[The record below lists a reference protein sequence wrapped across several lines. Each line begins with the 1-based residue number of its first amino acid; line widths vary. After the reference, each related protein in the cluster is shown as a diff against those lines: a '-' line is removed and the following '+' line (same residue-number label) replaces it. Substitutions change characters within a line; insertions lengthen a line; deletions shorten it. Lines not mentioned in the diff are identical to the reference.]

1 MKELQEIKQMLEI
14 LDRRLCSLEGQRPPQ
29 GLQTFWD
36 SHKEL
41 LFELESDGTV
51 RLTNG
56 THLEL
61 ELSVDAQDFLA
72 EKLAEAAVRRAA
84 HASSRK

>member
-1 MKELQEIKQMLEI
+1 MQELKEIKRMLEV

-36 SHKEL
+36 AHKEL
-41 LFELESDGTV
+41 LFELESNGAV

-61 ELSVDAQDFLA
+61 DLSIDAQEFLA
-72 EKLAEAAVRRAA
+72 EKLAEAAIRRAA